1 MSKKLI
7 GVIVAA
13 AVAVVAALVVLQL
26 VNKDDGPSASGLEKT
41 ATEVEA
47 LLKGIPQNGLVLGNA
62 DAPVTLVEF
71 VDYKCPFCAA
81 AATGP
86 MKTVITDYVK
96 TGKVKVE
103 LRPIRLGA
111 AAGQGSRLGPDSERG
126 ALAGLAV
133 AKQNK
138 LWQYTEILFANQ
150 GDENTEWITDAVVED
165 IVSASGADLEQWK
178 KDYAADAVVDEMFD
192 NESRATASGYT
203 GTPWFEAT
211 GPGGTK
217 TFSESEDL
225 TVFTDNLD
233 AVAAK
238 Q

>member
-13 AVAVVAALVVLQL
+13 AVAVVAALVIVQL
-26 VNKDDGPSASGLEKT
+26 VNKDEGPTASKFQES

-47 LLKGIPQNGLVLGNA
+47 LLKGIPQNGAVLGDP
-62 DAPVTLVEF
+62 DAPVTLVEY

-86 MKTVITDYVK
+86 VKQVITDYVK
-96 TGKVKVE
+96 PGKVKIE

-126 ALAGLAV
+126 ALAGLAI

-150 GDENTEWITDAVVED
+150 GDENQEWITDAVVED
-165 IVSASGADLEQWK
+165 LVAASGADVERWK
-178 KDYAADAVVDEMFD
+178 TDYADDAVVDEMFD

-217 TFSESEDL
+217 TFSESEDYG
-225 TVFTDNLD
+225 VFQENLD
-233 AVAAK
+233 AVATK